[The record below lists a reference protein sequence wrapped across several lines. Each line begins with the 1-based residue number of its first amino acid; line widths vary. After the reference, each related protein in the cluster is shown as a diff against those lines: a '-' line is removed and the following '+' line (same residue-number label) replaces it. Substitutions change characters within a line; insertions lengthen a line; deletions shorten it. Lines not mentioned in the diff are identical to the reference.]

1 MQSQRVLSTS
11 RASLPASPVL
21 ARTQRLRYTPCR
33 AFQGPQQQ
41 QQSTKTPSA
50 PPASQQVTL
59 SKQQLEAILPQPGA
73 VENMP
78 NKVDTK
84 SLGVLENW
92 AESYAMPDE
101 MSMWDDGDYVSSRR
115 DLQLAYVPPKSDLP
129 GLSAALSLIFCWVS
143 WAIGCATEAHMLS
156 AMYALCTLLSTYCV
170 TQPTDLLPLRIS
182 CTSVLWCSISLT
194 FSCRG
199 NAQ

>member
-1 MQSQRVLSTS
+1 
-11 RASLPASPVL
+11 VL

-41 QQSTKTPSA
+41 QQQQQQQQRSKVPSA
-50 PPASQQVTL
+50 PPASQQVPL
-59 SKQQLEAILPQPGA
+59 SKQQQDAILPQPGA

-78 NKVDTK
+78 SNVDTK

-115 DLQLAYVPPKSDLP
+115 DLQLAYVPLKSDLP
-129 GLSAALSLIFCWVS
+129 GLSAALALIFCWVS
-143 WAIGCATEAHMLS
+143 SATGFALAAHAAQPSQRARCS
-156 AMYALCTLLSTYCV
+156 ARRAGWPALVHS
-170 TQPTDLLPLRIS
+170 DLLTL
-182 CTSVLWCSISLT
+182 
-194 FSCRG
+194 
-199 NAQ
+199 